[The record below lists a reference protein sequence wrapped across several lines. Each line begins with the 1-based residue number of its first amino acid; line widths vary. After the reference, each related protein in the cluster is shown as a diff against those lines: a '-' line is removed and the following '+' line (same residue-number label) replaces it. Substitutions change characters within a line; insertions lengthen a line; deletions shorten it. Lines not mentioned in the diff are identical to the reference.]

1 MSRIHR
7 LPDHLVNQIAAG
19 EVVERPASAL
29 KELLENSLDADA
41 SRITVD
47 LGQGGIQLIRV
58 NDDGNGISQD
68 DLSLALHRHATSKIS
83 SLDDLEQVST
93 LGFRGEGLA
102 SIASVSRMTLVSRT
116 ADSEHAWS
124 VSALDGAL
132 EAPEPAAHAP
142 GTTVEVADIYFN
154 TPARRK
160 FLKSE
165 STEFAH
171 CATVFERVALAY
183 PHVEFLLRHNGRVV
197 NRLPSESLADRV
209 GRLLGKDFVAA
220 ALDIDEAAGPLA
232 IAGFAASPSLS
243 KAGRDAQY
251 CFVNGR
257 FVRDKL
263 LAHAVRQAYRDV
275 LHHERQPCYALFLR
289 VPPEAVDVNVHPTKV
304 EVRFRESQAV
314 HQFVFHAVNRRL
326 ATTRTREA
334 GQADTGDDR
343 PADTD
348 APDTDAPAIRP
359 DTASPTPH
367 YSAGGNGSAG
377 FAYRGGTRPLD
388 LKAAE
393 GGLDTYRL
401 LFGDI
406 ESRERA
412 SAGVRPAGS
421 DDGDAPAPQTGSPL
435 APAPA
440 LTTGDDT
447 LPPLG
452 FAIAQLHGVYVLAQ
466 NAAGLIIVDM
476 HAAHERI
483 VYERLKRAF
492 DRDGLPNQPLL
503 IPVTFPADRFE
514 VATAAD
520 QAELLARLGFE
531 LTVLGPAQLA
541 VRARP
546 ALLADA
552 DPVSLARAT
561 LAEVRELGASEA
573 ITARRDEMLA
583 TMACHGA
590 VRANRPLTLTEMNAL
605 LRDMEATERSDQCNH
620 GRPTWRQLSMKE
632 LDGLFLRGQ

>member
-124 VSALDGAL
+124 VSALDGTL

-220 ALDIDEAAGPLA
+220 ALDIDEAAGPL
-232 IAGFAASPSLS
+232 
-243 KAGRDAQY
+243 
-251 CFVNGR
+251 
-257 FVRDKL
+257 
-263 LAHAVRQAYRDV
+263 
-275 LHHERQPCYALFLR
+275 
-289 VPPEAVDVNVHPTKV
+289 
-304 EVRFRESQAV
+304 
-314 HQFVFHAVNRRL
+314 
-326 ATTRTREA
+326 
-334 GQADTGDDR
+334 
-343 PADTD
+343 
-348 APDTDAPAIRP
+348 
-359 DTASPTPH
+359 
-367 YSAGGNGSAG
+367 
-377 FAYRGGTRPLD
+377 
-388 LKAAE
+388 
-393 GGLDTYRL
+393 
-401 LFGDI
+401 
-406 ESRERA
+406 
-412 SAGVRPAGS
+412 
-421 DDGDAPAPQTGSPL
+421 
-435 APAPA
+435 
-440 LTTGDDT
+440 
-447 LPPLG
+447 
-452 FAIAQLHGVYVLAQ
+452 
-466 NAAGLIIVDM
+466 
-476 HAAHERI
+476 
-483 VYERLKRAF
+483 
-492 DRDGLPNQPLL
+492 
-503 IPVTFPADRFE
+503 
-514 VATAAD
+514 
-520 QAELLARLGFE
+520 
-531 LTVLGPAQLA
+531 
-541 VRARP
+541 
-546 ALLADA
+546 
-552 DPVSLARAT
+552 
-561 LAEVRELGASEA
+561 
-573 ITARRDEMLA
+573 
-583 TMACHGA
+583 
-590 VRANRPLTLTEMNAL
+590 
-605 LRDMEATERSDQCNH
+605 
-620 GRPTWRQLSMKE
+620 
-632 LDGLFLRGQ
+632 